1 MRDYL
6 SRSDG
11 KLETSLP
18 GAPRPN
24 VTVEEGSSLGGF
36 RAKPNAPNHHSCDL
50 GSPTVACDLGRRTA
64 ERQGGSPMGAGAKNL
79 PHFAVAL
86 ETLSAAGRK
95 IPLAWA
101 VLETL
106 SRPLSSWMTAV

>member
-1 MRDYL
+1 
-6 SRSDG
+6 
-11 KLETSLP
+11 
-18 GAPRPN
+18 

-64 ERQGGSPMGAGAKNL
+64 ERQGIAYGAGVKDL

-101 VLETL
+101 VVDTL